1 MVHRNNSII
10 GQEFMEPHN
19 SRGFILREGSSLTSL
34 PTNDNKSPKSDR
46 IKQIICGVII
56 LGSILFLALL

>member
-1 MVHRNNSII
+1 
-10 GQEFMEPHN
+10 MEPHN

-46 IKQIICGVII
+46 IKQIICGIVI
-56 LGSILFLALL
+56 LGSILFLAFL